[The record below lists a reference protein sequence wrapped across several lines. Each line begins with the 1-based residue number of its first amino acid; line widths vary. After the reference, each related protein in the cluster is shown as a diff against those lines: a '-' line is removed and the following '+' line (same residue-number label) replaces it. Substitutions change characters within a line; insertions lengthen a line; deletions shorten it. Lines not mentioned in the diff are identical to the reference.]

1 MSRLQNL
8 YTGLAGQYAVM
19 SEFLIRG
26 YNVAVPG
33 VDRGDD
39 IFVIQDTSGEY
50 RRVQVKTAV
59 ARELAG
65 AAGYFAQFALPYRQL
80 QTPSTPELYYALQ
93 VRRAARWADLLL
105 IARETLAEEHA
116 LHGLGTLNR
125 PSTSRASS
133 AAASAPRETLQ
144 LRLTFQGGQVLCKGR
159 NLASYRDNF
168 GDWPELQH

>member
-26 YNVAVPG
+26 YNVAAPG

-39 IFVIQDTSGEY
+39 IFVIQDTSDEY
-50 RRVQVKTAV
+50 KRVQVKTAV
-59 ARELAG
+59 ARDLVASD
-65 AAGYFAQFALPYRQL
+65 GYFAQFALPYRQL

-93 VRRAARWADLLL
+93 VRCDARWSDLLL

-125 PSTSRASS
+125 PSGSRISSTTISTSK
-133 AAASAPRETLQ
+133 ETLQ
-144 LRLTFQGGQVLCKGR
+144 LRLTFQGGKILCKGR
-159 NLASYRDNF
+159 DLASWRDNF
-168 GDWPELQH
+168 GGWPALQH